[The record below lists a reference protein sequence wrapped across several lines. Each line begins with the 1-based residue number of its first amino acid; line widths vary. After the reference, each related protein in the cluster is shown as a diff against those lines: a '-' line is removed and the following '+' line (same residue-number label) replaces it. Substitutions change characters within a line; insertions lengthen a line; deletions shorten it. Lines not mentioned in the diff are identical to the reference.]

1 MHEVTAQDQDEAIDD
16 YRRIANITKTFSN
29 CCVSKIESRSKQMD
43 RKVMCQE

>member
-29 CCVSKIESRSKQMD
+29 CCVSKIDLEVSRWTV
-43 RKVMCQE
+43 R